1 MNTFTMSDNLTVQI
15 IETIASEREI
25 SPTEVDYALQDHIE
39 TDAIRLLAQ
48 SDTET
53 WTLSFDVPDGRV
65 TVTGT
70 GTVDFDTFGGAEEA
84 SRVESTADPSKVD

>member
-1 MNTFTMSDNLTVQI
+1 MVELGKDLTISIVQA
-15 IETIASEREI
+15 IAQERGVE
-25 SPTEVDYALQDHIE
+25 PTELGYTLQDHIE
-39 TDAIRLLAQ
+39 TDALRLLAQ

-70 GTVDFDTFGGAEEA
+70 GRVDFERFGDTEVSTEAEVTTDLPTVD
-84 SRVESTADPSKVD
+84 

>member
-1 MNTFTMSDNLTVQI
+1 MVELDKDLSISIVQA
-15 IETIASEREI
+15 IAQERGVE
-25 SPTEVDYALQDHIE
+25 PTELGYTLQDHIE
-39 TDAIRLLAQ
+39 TDALRLLAR

-70 GTVDFDTFGGAEEA
+70 GRIEFDTFGDTELASKAE
-84 SRVESTADPSKVD
+84 VTTDLSTVD

>member
-1 MNTFTMSDNLTVQI
+1 MVELDEDLTISIVQA
-15 IETIASEREI
+15 IARERGVE
-25 SPTEVDYALQDHIE
+25 PTELGYTLQDYIE
-39 TDAIRLLAQ
+39 TDALRLLTQ

-70 GTVDFDTFGGAEEA
+70 GRVDFDTFGDTEVATEAEL
-84 SRVESTADPSKVD
+84 TTDPSAVD